1 MVRQKYPFTVAV
13 VGLSALGMVA
23 GLLYMN
29 VTAEKSQSELKATLE
44 DGLRCE
50 RLRPT
55 MTRDEVMQVMGP
67 PAKEYDVK
75 PEGKDGDAMVREM
88 LYPALGAKEPAFV
101 DLDPASARVIEINC
115 RSGYRLTASSGE
127 IEKVLAAE
135 NRPASGDA
143 AIPLSR

>member
-13 VGLSALGMVA
+13 VGVSALAMLA
-23 GLLYMN
+23 GLIYMN
-29 VTAEKSQSELKATLE
+29 VAAEKSQTDLKATLE

-50 RLRPT
+50 RLRPA
-55 MTRDEVMQVMGP
+55 MTRDEVMQIMGP
-67 PAKEYDVK
+67 PSKEYDVK
-75 PEGKDGDAMVREM
+75 PEGRGGEAMVREM
-88 LYPALGAKEPAFV
+88 LYPAAGAKEPAFV

-135 NRPASGDA
+135 NRPVAADA